1 MKKFEKHFFDYLI
14 WKTLAKPFKRAAA
27 CIYKS
32 IQCRAIMFWKC
43 AKNRPFLGRKSCPD
57 IWGSRTPYNW
67 PGGLIIDFPQYFYL
81 IEGSWELERFLRG
94 SRTQCV
100 HLPRNEP
107 YIFIYTTIIHMQW
120 YIIMYVRLHINYH
133 IYICIYI
140 YIYIFIWCIFFS
152 PWWIWPHSMKRN
164 VGYLQAGYPVLTIR
178 SRIPAPGYPIP
189 DTRSRIPDSGG

>member
-1 MKKFEKHFFDYLI
+1 MVVHILQGDQIWRILFLGILTWLYATFQGDSSWTPYFRMKKFEKHFFDYLI

-32 IQCRAIMFWKC
+32 IQCRAIMFWKY

-107 YIFIYTTIIHMQW
+107 
-120 YIIMYVRLHINYH
+120 
-133 IYICIYI
+133 
-140 YIYIFIWCIFFS
+140 CIFLKLCV
-152 PWWIWPHSMKRN
+152 PP
-164 VGYLQAGYPVLTIR
+164 
-178 SRIPAPGYPIP
+178 
-189 DTRSRIPDSGG
+189 